1 MFESEKIV
9 LHLDKSSKVLNVSE
23 YILNSLNISKCIQ
36 RKQQLLTVYSE
47 FYSSKNSTGDICTH
61 VIFCSN
67 ILNKHTF
74 ILN

>member
-47 FYSSKNSTGDICTH
+47 FYS
-61 VIFCSN
+61 
-67 ILNKHTF
+67 
-74 ILN
+74 